1 MPGDLAMLT
10 PFGQQRGAVELSQT
24 LFRKQLLPLGKINYK
39 GREINFDKT
48 YLADLAASFR
58 DQAFDQVPFLLAKDD
73 NAHTLDP
80 ERFRGEVKGVEVTAK
95 GLDIMLDLTPE
106 AAEMIRKN
114 PRLGVSARIIEGLDR
129 ADGKK
134 FPRAIQHVLGTL
146 DPRVTGMSPWQE
158 VSLSE
163 EVSDTLDMTTEEVQM
178 SDTVP
183 SVPAPVPPAPPQAT
197 STQPT
202 SPPPTPTAP
211 SGTSREPRPIMPN
224 IEDENYDDI
233 TDDELEAL
241 ADEAMT
247 QTASSLSSTGRV
259 PVDLIEASNVENR
272 ERIQQLELELARQR
286 FVNEARTFIES
297 GVPPVLVELARP
309 ILCLPKA
316 PVIDLSNNEHIDVGD
331 LVRDML
337 EQTKGFIELAKE
349 RGSTYNPR
357 DTVEE
362 RADEVLSNW
371 SGGKS

>member
-1 MPGDLAMLT
+1 
-10 PFGQQRGAVELSQT
+10 
-24 LFRKQLLPLGKINYK
+24 
-39 GREINFDKT
+39 
-48 YLADLAASFR
+48 
-58 DQAFDQVPFLLAKDD
+58 
-73 NAHTLDP
+73 
-80 ERFRGEVKGVEVTAK
+80 
-95 GLDIMLDLTPE
+95 
-106 AAEMIRKN
+106 
-114 PRLGVSARIIEGLDR
+114 
-129 ADGKK
+129 
-134 FPRAIQHVLGTL
+134 
-146 DPRVTGMSPWQE
+146 
-158 VSLSE
+158 
-163 EVSDTLDMTTEEVQM
+163 
-178 SDTVP
+178 
-183 SVPAPVPPAPPQAT
+183 
-197 STQPT
+197 
-202 SPPPTPTAP
+202 
-211 SGTSREPRPIMPN
+211 MPN